1 MQAECVR
8 LAGESHARSEGRRER
23 RRLMRVTR
31 KMLWFAG
38 AVLLGVA
45 PMVAQRPG
53 GGNPWSY
60 GNGGP
65 GNWDSSWNSRP
76 NPRAGACFY
85 TNQNFGGNHFCVRAG
100 DRLNKLPGNFGDNIS
115 SIQVFGRARVQV
127 FDDRDYRG
135 PNYVFRDSVADLRQV
150 PSRPGHT
157 WNNRISSVAMR

>member
-1 MQAECVR
+1 MMR
-8 LAGESHARSEGRRER
+8 KTMWLAGA
-23 RRLMRVTR
+23 
-31 KMLWFAG
+31 MLLS
-38 AVLLGVA
+38 VV
-45 PMVAQRPG
+45 PMVAQRPVG
-53 GGNPWSY
+53 DPWAY

-65 GNWDSSWNSRP
+65 GNWDNSWNSRP

-100 DRLNKLPGNFGDNIS
+100 DRLPKLPGNFGDNIS

-135 PNYVFRDSVADLRQV
+135 PNYVFRGSVADLRQV

>member
-1 MQAECVR
+1 MRKILC
-8 LAGESHARSEGRRER
+8 LAAC
-23 RRLMRVTR
+23 
-31 KMLWFAG
+31 A
-38 AVLLGVA
+38 LLGVA
-45 PMVAQRPG
+45 PMLAQGGRPG
-53 GGNPWSY
+53 GDPWSY

-65 GNWDSSWNSRP
+65 GNWDNSWNNRP

-100 DRLNKLPGNFGDNIS
+100 DRLPKLPGNFGDNIS

-127 FDDRDYRG
+127 FDDRNYSG
-135 PNYVFRDSVADLRQV
+135 PNYVFRNSVGDLRQV